1 MRQQSCPFKRS
12 KPSSSPCLSFLI
24 AFAWR
29 RVSSTA
35 CSTEARLE
43 RFGMAASFVIDTVV
57 VTAKPWDDDIDV
69 AIKREDCERLFSAIE
84 QNTNDR
90 YRVLRPFNPP
100 DYRHPYAKMVDCR
113 TSLVEPK
120 NLPVRDMGVF
130 IDFFPVDAFAR
141 SGWPTRARLKLA
153 NFANKAYCS
162 AYVRDGSAPLGKV
175 SKFAGLVTRIM
186 FHGVGPQRCHEL
198 VEKLVQLG
206 SRSDGDFLAC
216 PYDADYIIPRNWVF
230 PCRLEAF
237 ESRSFPVP
245 GNSDSYLKAMY
256 GNDYMTPTRQADS
269 FHGVAWLRESGGDS

>member
-1 MRQQSCPFKRS
+1 MD
-12 KPSSSPCLSFLI
+12 
-24 AFAWR
+24 
-29 RVSSTA
+29 
-35 CSTEARLE
+35 E
-43 RFGMAASFVIDTVV
+43 
-57 VTAKPWDDDIDV
+57 TAKLSLQEIQAIEFSMLEFLDSVCVEEGIEYCLFYGSALGAVRHGGFIPWDDDIDV

-256 GNDYMTPTRQADS
+256 GNDYMTPIRQADS